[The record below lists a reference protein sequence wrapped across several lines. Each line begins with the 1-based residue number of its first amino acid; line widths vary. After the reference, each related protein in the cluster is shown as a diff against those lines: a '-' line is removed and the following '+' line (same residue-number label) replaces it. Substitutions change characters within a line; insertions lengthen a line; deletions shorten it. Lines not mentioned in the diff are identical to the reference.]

1 MKNSSGAGHHR
12 FLEDEP
18 LAVQNCAKR
27 TSLLKDNYYSSIDGL
42 NWVVLSPQDLTSNSP
57 FYLPFHSILLFLVHI
72 IIMVL
77 DQPKIPLLI
86 FFFILITCLIDMVL
100 IL

>member
-1 MKNSSGAGHHR
+1 MGLIGLYFHPR
-12 FLEDEP
+12 I
-18 LAVQNCAKR
+18 
-27 TSLLKDNYYSSIDGL
+27 SLVILLSI
-42 NWVVLSPQDLTSNSP
+42 
-57 FYLPFHSILLFLVHI
+57 YHSILLFLVHI

-100 IL
+100 ILWGEILSWSLMEVQGYR